1 LASVL
6 LSVVIE
12 EVLGSRQTAD
22 MEATQQTID
31 NLQANLKVSG
41 DQLVEKVKVRASSA
55 FLNSALLTTAPCN
68 WLPGFGTWLQS
79 KQALKL
85 ELCCM
90 LA

>member
-22 MEATQQTID
+22 MEATQQIID

-55 FLNSALLTTAPCN
+55 FPNPALLASAPCN
-68 WLPGFGTWLQS
+68 WLSSFGPSLVRCHSPT
-79 KQALKL
+79 KL
-85 ELCCM
+85 
-90 LA
+90 